1 MNWNFRG
8 FGRRTQLKDYLRKE
22 KIDII
27 CLQETIKTEFTDQ
40 ELRSIEPGE
49 TFHWNWVPAV
59 GHSGGLLLGVKD
71 FKDSLFEVGSINS
84 GQFFISALVYHRE
97 AKFKFEI
104 IGMYGHADHA
114 RSEVFL
120 NELEAKV
127 LISSGP

>member
-8 FGRRTQLKDYLRKE
+8 FGRCGRRTQLKDYLRKE

-27 CLQETIKTEFTDQ
+27 CLQETIKSEFTDQ

-71 FKDSLFEVGSINS
+71 SIFEVGSIDS

-104 IGMYGHADHA
+104 IGVYGPADHA
-114 RSEVFL
+114 RSELFL
-120 NELEAKV
+120 
-127 LISSGP
+127 